1 MADVFHYRS
10 DKRTSLSKLKALWDA
25 EDEKDALSRARY
37 IALDIMRDI
46 EEISTD
52 QALNVIAADIN
63 GSVKEFCKAAAD
75 SAGELGYEPVFLT
88 DQLSCEAR
96 EAGSFLASILKSH
109 AGRCVDMISL
119 QRMYNSI
126 SYCYSHCRR
135 RKT

>member
-1 MADVFHYRS
+1 MLLE
-10 DKRTSLSKLKALWDA
+10 KETPKALD
-25 EDEKDALSRARY
+25 
-37 IALDIMRDI
+37 
-46 EEISTD
+46 
-52 QALNVIAADIN
+52 NVETHIN

-75 SAGELGYEPVFLT
+75 SAGKLGYEPVFLT

-119 QRMYNSI
+119 QRMYNCI